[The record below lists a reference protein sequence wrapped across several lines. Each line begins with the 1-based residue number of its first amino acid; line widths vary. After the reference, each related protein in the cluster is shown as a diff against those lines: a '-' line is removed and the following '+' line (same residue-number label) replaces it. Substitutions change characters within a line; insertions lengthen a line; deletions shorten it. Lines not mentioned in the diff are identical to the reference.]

1 MIFAR
6 VAATNNSMFVA
17 HNARF
22 FAKKTKKGKASDSEA
37 ATATEDEA
45 EAVAEPVV
53 EAVAEPVA
61 EPVKAAPAKANA
73 KPIKMDKALFNNWSV
88 GDIKQQTSA
97 PDHKAPAQE
106 GTIEGR
112 YA

>member
-6 VAATNNSMFVA
+6 AAATNNSMFVA

-37 ATATEDEA
+37 VTEDEA

-73 KPIKMDKALFNNWSV
+73 NPLNMDAALFNTWTV
-88 GDIKQQTSA
+88 GDIKQQVSA